1 MLEDVIKDKCGV
13 FGIWGV
19 ENASQYAYLAL
30 HNLQH
35 RGQEHCGIV
44 SKSPRTFYRYYGE
57 GIVQDAFSKKILEK
71 LRGNAALGHVRYRTK
86 GSSNIKNAQPI
97 YADTKNGKVAIA
109 HNGEFANWKR
119 AREKVKEL
127 GHIFQTNSD
136 TEIVLANFAFA
147 PKESIEE
154 IIRYS
159 FRKIKP
165 SYSIGILTEDELIG
179 IRDPRGV
186 RPLVIGKLG
195 NAYAIA
201 SETCAFDI
209 IGAKYIDEVKRGEM
223 VTINDAG
230 LKRIQLSPP
239 EKERLACIFEHVYIA
254 MPNSFSFGSKYTNSV
269 IRKEFGK
276 QLAREHP
283 ADADVVVP
291 VSDSGN
297 SAALGYSEESK
308 IPFDFGLTRSHY
320 IGRTF
325 IEPTQQLRDA
335 KVKKKHSVDKS
346 VVEEKRIVLVDDSIV
361 RGTTSKKLIQIIRDA
376 GAKEIHVRIS
386 SPPYKYGCYL
396 GVDTHDKKK
405 LIAYTQEDNEK
416 IKKFINA
423 DSLGY
428 LSLEGML
435 KNEFLSKEG
444 FCTHCFDGIKKISRR

>member
-1 MLEDVIKDKCGV
+1 MLDDIIKDKCGV

-19 ENASQYAYLAL
+19 DNSSEYAYLAL

-44 SKSPRTFYRYYGE
+44 TKSQKKFYKHWGE
-57 GIVQDAFSKKILEK
+57 GIVQDVFSKEILKK
-71 LRGNAALGHVRYRTK
+71 LMGRAALGHTRYRTE
-86 GSSNIKNAQPI
+86 GYSNLKNAQPL

-147 PKESIEE
+147 PKENIEK
-154 IIRYS
+154 IIEFS

-165 SYSIGILTEDELIG
+165 SYSIGILTENELIG

-195 NAYAIA
+195 DAYAIA

-209 IGAKYIDEVKRGEM
+209 IGVEYLGEVERGEM
-223 VTINDAG
+223 VIINDSG
-230 LKRIQLSPP
+230 LKRIQLFQP
-239 EKERLACIFEHVYIA
+239 EECLACSFEHVYIS

-269 IRKEFGK
+269 IRKEFGR

-308 IPFDFGLTRSHY
+308 IPFDFGLVRSHY

-335 KVKKKHSVDKS
+335 KVKKKHHIDKS
-346 VVEEKRIVLVDDSIV
+346 VLEGKRIVLVDDSIV

-376 GAKEIHVRIS
+376 GAKEVHVRIS

-396 GVDTHDKKK
+396 GVDTHEKEK
-405 LIAYTQEDNEK
+405 LIAYTQETNEK
-416 IKKFINA
+416 IRKFIDA

-428 LSLEGML
+428 LSMQGML
-435 KNEFLSKEG
+435 ENPYLSKEG
-444 FCTHCFDGIKKISRR
+444 FCVHCFDGIEKISKK

>member
-1 MLEDVIKDKCGV
+1 MLDDIIKDKCGV

-19 ENASQYAYLAL
+19 DNASEYAYLAL

-44 SKSPRTFYRYYGE
+44 TKSQRKFYKHWGE
-57 GIVQDAFSKKILEK
+57 GEVGEAFSKEILEK
-71 LRGNAALGHVRYRTK
+71 LKGRAALGHVRYRTE

-97 YADTKNGKVAIA
+97 YADTKNGKIAIA

-147 PKESIEE
+147 EKESIEKIVE
-154 IIRYS
+154 FS

-165 SYSIGILTEDELIG
+165 SYSIGILTENELIG

-186 RPLVIGKLG
+186 RPLVIGKLNG
-195 NAYAIA
+195 TYAIA
-201 SETCAFDI
+201 SETSAFDI
-209 IGAKYIDEVKRGEM
+209 IGAEYIGEVERGEM
-223 VTINDAG
+223 VVIDDSG
-230 LKRIQLSPP
+230 LKKIQLFSP
-239 EKERLACIFEHVYIA
+239 EEERLACIFEHVYIS

-283 ADADVVVP
+283 ANADVVVSVP
-291 VSDSGN
+291 DSGN

-308 IPFDFGLTRSHY
+308 IPLDFGLIRNHY

-325 IEPTQQLRDA
+325 IEPTQKLRDA
-335 KVKKKHSVDKS
+335 KVKMKLHVNKS
-346 VVEEKRIVLVDDSIV
+346 VLEGKRIVLVDDSIV

-376 GAKEIHVRIS
+376 GAREIHVRIS

-396 GVDTHDKKK
+396 GVDTHEKEK
-405 LIAYTQEDNEK
+405 LIAYTQKNIET
-416 IKKFINA
+416 IRKFIEA

-435 KNEFLSKEG
+435 ENPFLSKEG
-444 FCTHCFDGIKKISRR
+444 FCTHCFDGIGKISKK

>member
-1 MLEDVIKDKCGV
+1 MCGI

-19 ENASQYAYLAL
+19 ENASEYAYLAS

-35 RGQEHCGIV
+35 RGQEHCGIAT
-44 SKSPRTFYRYYGE
+44 KSQRKFYKYWGT
-57 GIVQDAFSKKILEK
+57 GIVQDVFSKEILEK
-71 LRGNAALGHVRYRTK
+71 LRGNAALGHVRYRTE

-97 YADTKNGKVAIA
+97 YADTKNGKIAIA

-147 PKESIEE
+147 PKGSIED
-154 IIRYS
+154 IIRFS

-165 SYSIGILTEDELIG
+165 SYSIGILTENELIG

-195 NAYAIA
+195 NAYTIA

-209 IGAKYIDEVKRGEM
+209 IGAKYIGEVERGEM
-223 VTINDAG
+223 VIINDSG
-230 LKRIQLSPP
+230 LKRIQLFPP
-239 EKERLACIFEHVYIA
+239 EERLACSFEHVYIS
-254 MPNSFSFGSKYTNSV
+254 MPNSFSFESKYTNSV
-269 IRKEFGK
+269 VRKEFGK

-297 SAALGYSEESK
+297 CAALGYSEESK
-308 IPFDFGLTRSHY
+308 IPFDFGLVRSHY

-335 KVKKKHSVDKS
+335 KVKKKHHVNKS
-346 VVEEKRIVLVDDSIV
+346 VLEGKRIVLVDDSIV

-376 GAKEIHVRIS
+376 GAKEVHVRIS
-386 SPPYKYGCYL
+386 SLPYKYGCYL
-396 GVDTHDKKK
+396 GVDTHEKEK
-405 LIAYTQEDNEK
+405 LIAYAQKNIEG
-416 IKKFINA
+416 IRKFIDA

-428 LSLEGML
+428 LSMKGML
-435 KNEFLSKEG
+435 ENPYLSKEG
-444 FCTHCFDGIKKISRR
+444 FCVHCFDGIEKISKR